1 MFYYDGEE
9 IPDGYEEVE
18 ASIGNQTQK
27 YTIQTETAIAKD
39 TDYPL
44 PVNYIVGNDNLEV
57 YAEGVLLSKNY
68 HYIEAGEVGTASNA
82 IQFKFDIAAGS
93 IITLKIN

>member
-1 MFYYDGEE
+1 MFYYDGEQ
-9 IPDGYEEVE
+9 IPDGYEEMQTN
-18 ASIGNQTQK
+18 IGAQTKK

-39 TDYPL
+39 TDYQL
-44 PVNYIVGNDNLEV
+44 PVDYIIGNDNLEV

-68 HYIEAGEVGTASNA
+68 HYKEVGEAGTESNKV
-82 IQFKFDIAAGS
+82 QFKFDIAANS